1 MTEPAQTALDAIKRS
16 ILNETRNLSSEDFI
30 AVMDEVADDAQT
42 RADAAKE
49 DLARGLRDKGEGEE

>member
-1 MTEPAQTALDAIKRS
+1 
-16 ILNETRNLSSEDFI
+16 
-30 AVMDEVADDAQT
+30 MDEVADDAQT